1 MQQDLLKKL
10 LLACL
15 FLAYLFTQSTELNS
29 IESLLVANDLPY
41 FLEKEQ
47 AVQRTNDLKKAVD
60 DIDEKLDNGTTQ
72 LELQKI
78 AIINCLDTVWLFFYW
93 SLTKHH
99 AFDLEANIGDG
110 RQNYVASYTYKYW

>member
-78 AIINCLDTVWLFFYW
+78 AIINCLDTV
-93 SLTKHH
+93 
-99 AFDLEANIGDG
+99 
-110 RQNYVASYTYKYW
+110 